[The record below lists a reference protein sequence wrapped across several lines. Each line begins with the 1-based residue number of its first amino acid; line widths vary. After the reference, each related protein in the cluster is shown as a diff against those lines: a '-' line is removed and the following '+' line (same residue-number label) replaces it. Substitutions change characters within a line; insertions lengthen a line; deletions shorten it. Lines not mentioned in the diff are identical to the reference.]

1 MGNSIGSQFV
11 VTSFGE
17 SHGRCVGVV
26 VDGCPAGLPI
36 GVEEIQGEVDRRKP
50 QSSAGGTSRREEDR
64 VEILSGIFNGTSTG
78 APICMLAW
86 NKDADPGAYAAIVNT
101 PRPGHADYTAFLKYG
116 RHNDF
121 RGGGRFSGRITAGF
135 VMAGAIARKLLALS
149 GIEIIAHTLQ
159 IGDIKASPHPSDITR
174 VNVDKSPVRCA
185 DAGSAAKMIR
195 LIKKV
200 QEEADSIGGIVEVL
214 ALNVPGGL
222 GEPVFDT
229 LEGELAK
236 AFFAIPAARGVEF
249 GAGFTAA
256 AMKGSQHND
265 LFSLS
270 GKRLVTLT
278 NNAGGISGGLSNG
291 MPIVARVA
299 FKPTASIGK
308 SQKTVD
314 LKTGKKVD
322 LSVKGRHDS
331 CIVPRAVP
339 VVEAMAAVVL
349 CDFALR
355 SGITGRIIT

>member
-1 MGNSIGSQFV
+1 MGNSLGTRFV

-36 GVEEIQGEVDRRKP
+36 GLDEIQAEVDRRKP
-50 QSSAGGTSRREEDR
+50 QSSAGGTGRREEDR
-64 VEILSGIFNGTSTG
+64 VEVLSGILNGTSTG

-86 NKDADPGAYAAIVNT
+86 NKDADSSAYGEIVNV

-116 RHNDF
+116 KYTDF

-149 GIEIIAHTLQ
+149 GVEIIAHTLQ
-159 IGDIKASPHPSDITR
+159 VGDIKANPHPADITR
-174 VNVDKSPVRCA
+174 KNVDRNAVKCA
-185 DAGSAAKMIR
+185 DPVAARKMIR
-195 LIKKV
+195 LIQSV
-200 QEEADSIGGIVEVL
+200 QKEADSIGGIVEVL

-229 LEGELAK
+229 LEGELVK

-249 GAGFTAA
+249 GSGFTAA

-265 LFSLS
+265 LFSMRD
-270 GKRLVTLT
+270 KKLVTLT
-278 NNAGGISGGLSNG
+278 NHAGGVSGGLSNG

-308 SQKTVD
+308 SQKTVNIE
-314 LKTGKKVD
+314 TGKRVD

-331 CIVPRAVP
+331 CIVPRAAP
-339 VVEAMAAVVL
+339 VVEAMMAVVL

-355 SGITGRIIT
+355 AGITGRIIK

>member
-11 VTSFGE
+11 ITSFGE

-36 GVEEIQGEVDRRKP
+36 GIDDIQAEVDRRKP
-50 QSSAGGTSRREEDR
+50 QSGAGGTGRREEDR
-64 VEILSGIFNGTSTG
+64 VEILSGILKGTSTG

-86 NKDADPGAYAAIVNT
+86 NSDTDSSAYSEVIST

-116 RHNDF
+116 KYNDF

-135 VMAGAIARKLLALS
+135 VMAGAIARKLLTLS
-149 GIEIIAHTLQ
+149 GIEIIAHTVQ
-159 IGDIKASPHPSDITR
+159 IGDIRAVPHPSDITR
-174 VNVDKSPVRCA
+174 ENVDKSPVRCA
-185 DAGSAAKMIR
+185 DTAAAAKMVR
-195 LIKKV
+195 LIKAV
-200 QEEADSIGGIVEVL
+200 QKEADSIGGIVEVL
-214 ALNVPGGL
+214 AFNVPGGL

-229 LEGELAK
+229 LEGELSK
-236 AFFAIPAARGVEF
+236 AFFAIPAVRGVEF
-249 GAGFTAA
+249 GAGWGAA

-265 LFSLS
+265 LFRMS
-270 GKRLVTLT
+270 GKKIVTLT

-308 SQKTVD
+308 SQVTVD
-314 LKTGKKVD
+314 LKTGRKVD
-322 LSVKGRHDS
+322 LSVRGRHDS
-331 CIVPRAVP
+331 CIVPRAAP
-339 VVEAMAAVVL
+339 VVEAMTALVL

-355 SGITGRIIT
+355 AGSIGRIIT

>member
-1 MGNSIGSQFV
+1 MGNSFGTRFV

-26 VDGCPAGLPI
+26 IDGCPAGLPI
-36 GVEEIQGEVDRRKP
+36 GLDEIQAEVDRRKP
-50 QSSAGGTSRREEDR
+50 QSSAGGTGRREEDR
-64 VEILSGIFNGTSTG
+64 VEVLSGILNGTSTG

-86 NKDADPGAYAAIVNT
+86 NKDADSSAYGEVISV

-116 RHNDF
+116 RYNDF

-135 VMAGAIARKLLALS
+135 VMASAVARKLLSLH
-149 GIEIIAHTLQ
+149 GVEIIAHTLQ
-159 IGDIKASPHPSDITR
+159 IGDIKASPHPADITR
-174 VNVDKSPVRCA
+174 KNIDRSTVRCA
-185 DAGSAAKMIR
+185 DPAAAQKMIKM
-195 LIKKV
+195 IQAV
-200 QEEADSIGGIVEVL
+200 QKEADSIGGIVEVL

-249 GAGFTAA
+249 GSGFGAA

-265 LFSLS
+265 LFSL
-270 GKRLVTLT
+270 KNKKLVTLT
-278 NNAGGISGGLSNG
+278 NHAGGVSGGLSNG

-308 SQKTVD
+308 TQRTVD
-314 LKTGKKVD
+314 LKTGKRVD

-339 VVEAMAAVVL
+339 VVEAMMAVVL
-349 CDFALR
+349 CDFAQRAGL
-355 SGITGRIIT
+355 TGRIIS